1 MRGDLEMSSWRR
13 ALGVSVICTHLAV
26 VSPFVHAGMVST
38 EAAVAPAVTS
48 ATLLRALD
56 RESVQAQLLA
66 HGVTVE
72 QARARVAAL
81 TDQEIAHLAQ
91 RYQSEPAGGF
101 VELVIYAFLAWAV
114 LHATDYG
121 GIFMNDEKKAE

>member
-1 MRGDLEMSSWRR
+1 
-13 ALGVSVICTHLAV
+13 
-26 VSPFVHAGMVST
+26 MVST

-81 TDQEIAHLAQ
+81 TD
-91 RYQSEPAGGF
+91 
-101 VELVIYAFLAWAV
+101 
-114 LHATDYG
+114 
-121 GIFMNDEKKAE
+121 